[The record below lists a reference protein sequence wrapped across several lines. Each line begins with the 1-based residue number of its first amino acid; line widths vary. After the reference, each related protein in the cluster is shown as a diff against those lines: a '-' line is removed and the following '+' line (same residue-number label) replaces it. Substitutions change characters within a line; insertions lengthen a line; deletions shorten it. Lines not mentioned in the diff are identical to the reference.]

1 MKMFVQLFKTH
12 FALFQQN
19 KPSCYMFGISIY
31 LLSTLSMLKIQH
43 PLLEL
48 NDAEKKFSTWVFYD
62 SKNETISFKKLAMHS
77 CQISSRT
84 NEQQQID
91 GLGVLFAV
99 YEHFSPCSN

>member
-1 MKMFVQLFKTH
+1 
-12 FALFQQN
+12 
-19 KPSCYMFGISIY
+19 MFGISIY

-84 NEQQQID
+84 NVQQQID

>member
-19 KPSCYMFGISIY
+19 EPSCYMFGISIY
-31 LLSTLSMLKIQH
+31 LISTLSMLKIQH

-48 NDAEKKFSTWVFYD
+48 NDAENAWVFYD
-62 SKNETISFKKLAMHS
+62 GKNETISFKKLAMHS

>member
-1 MKMFVQLFKTH
+1 MEFFCSNL
-12 FALFQQN
+12 
-19 KPSCYMFGISIY
+19 Y
-31 LLSTLSMLKIQH
+31 LRIFSVLKIQY